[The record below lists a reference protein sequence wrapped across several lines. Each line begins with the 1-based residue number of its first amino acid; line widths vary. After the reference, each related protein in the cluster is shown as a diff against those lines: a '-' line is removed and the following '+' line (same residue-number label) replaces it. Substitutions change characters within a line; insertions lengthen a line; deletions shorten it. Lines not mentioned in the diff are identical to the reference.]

1 MLNTLRRIDWPED
14 IQPSGGVLKGE
25 VLGQVSDY
33 ETLIRIARS
42 RAERI
47 RKDQERQAKHEAEV
61 VRKQVANSVKT
72 DLAKFQEIFLKQRD
86 QILDKSA
93 EICTEVTK
101 AAVTN
106 FLGSVDDEKKIKR
119 MIQLLIDRMHSRSE
133 IEFGVHPKRVELV
146 KEVLVT
152 HFHSVLRTGSYF
164 VEEDGTLD
172 LDQIRIKTANNAYVD
187 VSLKNIVA
195 VMGNE
200 LESMESLIKKELSAE
215 CQFTESVQRPQG
227 GSKSSGLVGVSA

>member
-1 MLNTLRRIDWPED
+1 MLNTLRRISWPED

-47 RKDQERQAKHEAEV
+47 RKEQELQAKHEAEV
-61 VRKQVANSVKT
+61 VRKEVANSVKS
-72 DLAKFQEIFLKQRD
+72 DLAKFQEVFLKQRD

-106 FLGSVDDEKKIKR
+106 FLGTVDDSTKLRR

-133 IEFGVHPKRVELV
+133 IEFGVHPDRVNLV
-146 KEVLVT
+146 KDVLAQ
-152 HFHSVLRTGSYF
+152 HFNTVLRAGSYF
-164 VEEDGTLD
+164 VEEDATLE
-172 LDQIRIKTANNAYVD
+172 LDQIRIKTLNNAYVD
-187 VSLKNIVA
+187 VSLKNIIA

-200 LESMESLIKKELSAE
+200 LESMESLIKKELSAG
-215 CQFTESVQRPQG
+215 CQFDAKSTNANVD
-227 GSKSSGLVGVSA
+227 GSSSGLVGVGA